1 MEMPKEQIE
10 QIKKQLFEQIEKT
23 FPPEQIQST
32 KQSILEMNNKE
43 FQEFLIRNKI
53 IKTDS
58 ESSSKDKNSNSNQSP
73 FRLIV
78 SGEIPSYKIDENKDA
93 LAVLE
98 INPVSKGHVI
108 LIPKKNVFESEKI
121 PQSLFVLTKKISK
134 KIKEKLKPVDI
145 PVFVSKILGEM
156 IINIVP
162 VYNSKTPENLDS
174 PRKKVSE
181 EELIELQ
188 SLITSKKKTAII
200 KKQKTTIIKE
210 DKIRLPRRIP

>member
-1 MEMPKEQIE
+1 
-10 QIKKQLFEQIEKT
+10 
-23 FPPEQIQST
+23 
-32 KQSILEMNNKE
+32 
-43 FQEFLIRNKI
+43 
-53 IKTDS
+53 
-58 ESSSKDKNSNSNQSP
+58 
-73 FRLIV
+73 
-78 SGEIPSYKIDENKDA
+78 
-93 LAVLE
+93 
-98 INPVSKGHVI
+98 
-108 LIPKKNVFESEKI
+108 
-121 PQSLFVLTKKISK
+121 
-134 KIKEKLKPVDI
+134 
-145 PVFVSKILGEM
+145 M

>member
-1 MEMPKEQIE
+1 MC
-10 QIKKQLFEQIEKT
+10 FC
-23 FPPEQIQST
+23 
-32 KQSILEMNNKE
+32 SIFK
-43 FQEFLIRNKI
+43 IRNKI

-121 PQSLFVLTKKISK
+121 PQSLFDKKNLK
-134 KIKEKLKPVDI
+134 KNKR
-145 PVFVSKILGEM
+145 
-156 IINIVP
+156 
-162 VYNSKTPENLDS
+162 KTQAS
-174 PRKKVSE
+174 
-181 EELIELQ
+181 
-188 SLITSKKKTAII
+188 
-200 KKQKTTIIKE
+200 
-210 DKIRLPRRIP
+210 